1 MNYVETTLTATTK
14 AGTVYPVYVR
24 AAGKGTPLYYIDID
38 YDWKRISRS
47 SCQGPDN
54 AAQALRDAAD
64 GCPVHLAAANE
75 VELRKL
81 PIQ

>member
-1 MNYVETTLTATTK
+1 MEYIATTLTATTK

-38 YDWKRISRS
+38 YAWKRIGRG
-47 SCQGPDN
+47 SCQGIDN
-54 AAQALRDAAD
+54 AAQALRDAAN

-81 PIQ
+81 PV